1 MFTREQL
8 EKYAEIMMWGMTV
21 ARSEPFQT
29 GDVVLI
35 RYDHPARELAEII
48 FDTVLEKGFH
58 PVQRVNTSPAM
69 ESAFFSKA
77 DTTQLTFLPPGDEEL
92 MRHLNGSISLLAPE
106 SLTHLQNV
114 DPTRIGKAVLSRKKL
129 RDILDHR
136 ENQGLFGWTLSL
148 LTTPEL
154 AANAGLSEEAYTQ
167 QIIKACYLDHPD
179 PISQW
184 EDIFNRAARIKEGL
198 NALDVDYLHLQSDNC
213 DLKITP
219 GEQRQWVGVSGHNLP
234 SFEIFTSPDWRG
246 TEGVYFMDQP
256 SFRSGNVVKNL
267 RVEFKQGEAVHV
279 QAEHGEEFVKKQL
292 ALDSNANKLGEFSLT
307 DKRFSRIDKFMAH
320 TLFDENFG
328 GPNGNC
334 HIALGASYSE
344 TYAPGGKYLTEDKK
358 QQLGFNDSA
367 LHWDL
372 VNTEPKR
379 VKARL
384 RSGEMRVIYEDGMFQ
399 I

>member
-1 MFTREQL
+1 MFNREQL
-8 EKYAEIMMWGMTV
+8 EKYARILMWGMSV
-21 ARSEPFQT
+21 ARNEQFQA
-29 GDVVLI
+29 GDLVLI

-48 FDTVLEKGFH
+48 FQITLERGFH
-58 PVQRVNTSPAM
+58 PIQRVNTSPAM

-77 DTTQLTFLPPGDEEL
+77 DTTQLTFLAPGDEEL

-114 DPTRIGKAVLSRKKL
+114 DPARIGQAVLSRKKL

-136 ENQGLFGWTLSL
+136 ENQGFFGWTLSL

-154 AANAGLSEEAYTQ
+154 AANAGLSQEEYTR
-167 QIIKACYLDHPD
+167 QIVKACYLDHDD

-184 EDIFNRAARIKEGL
+184 EDIFVRAKDIKDGL
-198 NALDVDYLHLQSDNC
+198 NRLDIETLHLQSDKC
-213 DLKITP
+213 DLKVSP
-219 GEQRQWVGVSGHNLP
+219 GEHRQWVGVSGHNIP

-246 TEGVYFMDQP
+246 TDGVFFMDQP
-256 SFRSGNVVKNL
+256 SFRSGNVVKDL
-267 RVEFKQGEAVHV
+267 RVEFKQGEVVDV
-279 QAEHGEEFVKKQL
+279 QAEQGEGFVKKQL
-292 ALDSNANKLGEFSLT
+292 AIDANANKLGEFSLT
-307 DKRFSRIDKFMAH
+307 DKRFSRIDTFMAH

-328 GPNGNC
+328 GSNGNC

-344 TYAPGGKYLTEDKK
+344 TYAPGGKYLTEEKK
-358 QQLGFNDSA
+358 RELGFNDSA

-384 RSGEMRVIYEDGMFQ
+384 RSGEMRIIYEDGMFQ
-399 I
+399 M